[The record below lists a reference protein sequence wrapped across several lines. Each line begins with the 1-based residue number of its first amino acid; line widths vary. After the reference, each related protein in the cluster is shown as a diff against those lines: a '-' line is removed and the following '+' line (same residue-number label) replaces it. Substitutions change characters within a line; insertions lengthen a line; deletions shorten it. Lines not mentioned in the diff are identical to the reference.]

1 MQSQRQ
7 LRVGE
12 LVRHALSD
20 ILMRGGTYDPD
31 IDRQPITVPE
41 VRMTPDLKIA
51 TVFVMP
57 LGGANA
63 DVIVKA
69 LARQAK
75 PLRGQLSRQIR
86 QLKYMPELRFRLD
99 TRFDDD
105 DRMRDAL
112 AEPEVARDLA
122 AEEGGGDAGTPR
134 ATDIPHAS
142 GTDSPATPAAD
153 DRTSGGNQ

>member
-1 MQSQRQ
+1 MLSQRQ

-20 ILMRGGTYDPD
+20 ILARGGTYDPD

-41 VRMTPDLKIA
+41 VRMSADLKIA

-57 LGGANA
+57 LGGAHKET
-63 DVIVKA
+63 IVKA
-69 LARQAK
+69 LARNAK
-75 PLRGQLSRQIR
+75 PLRGELSRQIR

-105 DRMRDAL
+105 DKLRDVLADPRVASDLGDEGHAPHTDAL
-112 AEPEVARDLA
+112 PADEPAD
-122 AEEGGGDAGTPR
+122 PK
-134 ATDIPHAS
+134 TDP
-142 GTDSPATPAAD
+142 
-153 DRTSGGNQ
+153 